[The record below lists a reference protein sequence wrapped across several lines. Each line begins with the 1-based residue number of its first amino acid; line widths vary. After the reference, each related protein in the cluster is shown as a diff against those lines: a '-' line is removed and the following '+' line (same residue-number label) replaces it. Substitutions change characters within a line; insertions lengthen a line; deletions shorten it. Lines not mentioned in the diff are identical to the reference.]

1 MTRVLL
7 GTDSVHTTAAACDY
21 LGPRLDSEDT
31 VIICSIPD
39 GPVSGRDAGDAGNV
53 ARTRLVEPTVEV
65 LDPDS
70 LPGGDVSATLRAV
83 AAEPTPGARNTFFL
97 VVVLA
102 LEGGVLDGPALCE
115 QPLCLLVQVRGLL
128 D

>member
-83 AAEPTPGARNTFFL
+83 ADDHDADEL
-97 VVVLA
+97 VVGAIRGDPETAGGPPGSTVRALLA
-102 LEGGVLDGPALCE
+102 DAPRPVVVVP
-115 QPLCLLVQVRGLL
+115 V
-128 D
+128 